1 MLLFSSIPTNEPII
15 SEGRRKTMRAICNT
29 DSFGKKLALV
39 SRGVSARSTIPL
51 LAGILLEAGEGVV
64 WLSATDMEL
73 SIQTSSPAKVEETG
87 KVVIPARIFNDVVR
101 SLPKEDLTL
110 VHDSSEGVVRL
121 SAGENEY
128 RIRAYAAEDFPR
140 LPKFDEA
147 EAFKMNGE
155 ALVETV
161 EKVSRS
167 YSRDETRPVLTG
179 ILISFEESRVRMVTT
194 DSYRLSIKETE
205 LATTFDGSKEA
216 IIPARAMQE
225 VSRIFSASEEEQVEA
240 VLSENQALFR
250 IGDVLFGTRL
260 IEGNFPEYKRLLP
273 NAFEREISVSRED
286 LVETLRRVSFFTQRQ
301 TPPMPVN
308 LSFSEGAVEVTVRNG
323 EVGEA
328 RERLPTT
335 SEDEFHISFNPGYL
349 LDGVSAVDSEKVL
362 FKLNEPL
369 KPGLIVPK
377 TNGEEPDFLY
387 LITPMRDSPS
397 S

>member
-1 MLLFSSIPTNEPII
+1 
-15 SEGRRKTMRAICNT
+15 MRAICNT

-273 NAFEREISVSRED
+273 NAFERQISVSRED

-349 LDGVSAVDSEKVL
+349 LDGVSAVDSGKVL

-369 KPGLIVPK
+369 KPGLIVPE
-377 TNGEEPDFLY
+377 TNGEELDFLY
-387 LITPMRDSPS
+387 LITPMRDLS
-397 S
+397 SS

>member
-1 MLLFSSIPTNEPII
+1 
-15 SEGRRKTMRAICNT
+15 MRAVCNT
-29 DSFGKKLALV
+29 ELFGGKLALV
-39 SRGVSARSTIPL
+39 SRGVSARSTIQL
-51 LAGILLEAGEGVV
+51 LGGILLEAGEEVV
-64 WLSATDMEL
+64 RLSATDMEV
-73 SIQTSSPAKVEETG
+73 SIQTSSPARVEEG
-87 KVVIPARIFNDVVR
+87 GRVVIPARIFNDVVR
-101 SLPKEDLTL
+101 SLPKGELAL

-121 SAGENEY
+121 SARENEY
-128 RIRAYAAEDFPR
+128 QIRAYAAEDFPR
-140 LPKFDEA
+140 LPEFDEA
-147 EAFKMNGE
+147 GAFGMSGE

-205 LATTFDGSKEA
+205 LATTFEGSREA

-225 VSRIFSASEEEQVEA
+225 VSRIFSSSEEDRVEVA
-240 VLSENQALFR
+240 LSENQALFR

-286 LVETLRRVSFFTQRQ
+286 LIDTLRRVNLFAQRQ
-301 TPPMPVN
+301 TPPVPVS
-308 LSFSEGAVEVTVRNG
+308 LAFSEGAVEVTVRNG

-328 RERLPTT
+328 RERLPAT
-335 SEDEFHISFNPGYL
+335 SEDDFNISFNPGYL

-362 FKLNEPL
+362 FRLNESL
-369 KPGLIVPK
+369 KPGLIVPDSSAGEA
-377 TNGEEPDFLY
+377 GEESDFLY
-387 LITPMRDSPS
+387 LIMPMRDPVRS
-397 S
+397 